1 MPARKVFFAVSRLS
15 RLAANRSG
23 AGVIA
28 VAAGMHLA
36 QGAAEEVE
44 NHTPF
49 SHYIYEY
56 TATY

>member
-1 MPARKVFFAVSRLS
+1 VSARKVLLAVSRLS
-15 RLAANRSG
+15 RFAANRSG

-36 QGAAEEVE
+36 QGASERVE

-49 SHYIYEY
+49 SHYIYDY
-56 TATY
+56 KTTY